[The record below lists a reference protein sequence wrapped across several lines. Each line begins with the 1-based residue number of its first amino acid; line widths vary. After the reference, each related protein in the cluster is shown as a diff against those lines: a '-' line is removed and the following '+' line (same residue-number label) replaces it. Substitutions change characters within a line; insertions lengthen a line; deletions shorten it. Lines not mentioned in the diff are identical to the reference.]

1 MCKRA
6 LTPLNHG
13 AFRRAGGRVPHT
25 LCARAPTA
33 LAPPVQDVVEF
44 KFPLFMPGMA
54 RLEHWMGGERRVF
67 VLKDSDTGRPHLAG
81 YTQPD

>member
-1 MCKRA
+1 
-6 LTPLNHG
+6 
-13 AFRRAGGRVPHT
+13 
-25 LCARAPTA
+25 
-33 LAPPVQDVVEF
+33 
-44 KFPLFMPGMA
+44 MA